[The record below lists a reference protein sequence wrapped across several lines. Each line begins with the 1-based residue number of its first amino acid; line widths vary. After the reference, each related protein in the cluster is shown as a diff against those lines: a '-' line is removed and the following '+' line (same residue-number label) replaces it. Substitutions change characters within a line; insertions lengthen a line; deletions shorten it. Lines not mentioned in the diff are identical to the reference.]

1 MRVSI
6 LITGGTKGIGRGIAE
21 RFASPGN
28 QVFLNYVSDDA
39 AANAAAQAIA
49 DRGASPV
56 LLKGDITHHEGVS
69 DLIERVRQETD
80 SLDQL
85 VHGAVYPYSTPLL
98 SADPDEF
105 DRAVALNGTALAH
118 LTRSALPLLTPGSTV
133 FFLSSRGSKV
143 AVPNYAAVGAPK
155 ALGESLIRYLAI
167 ELAEFRIRAHVV
179 SASLVLTDAVRTL
192 FGDAADERGRAA
204 AAANPLGRNVDESDV
219 AEVVHFLSTPAAEM
233 LTGREIFI
241 DGGTYIQAG

>member
-1 MRVSI
+1 MSI

-21 RFASPGN
+21 RFATPGN

-39 AANAAAQAIA
+39 AAAAAAQAIT
-49 DRGASPV
+49 DRGATPILV
-56 LLKGDITHHEGVS
+56 KGDITHHEGIS
-69 DLIERVRQETD
+69 ELIDRVRQDTD

-85 VHGAVYPYSTPLL
+85 VHGAVYPYSTSLL
-98 SADPDEF
+98 KADPDEL

-118 LTRSALPLLTPGSTV
+118 LTQAALPMLRPGSTV

-143 AVPNYAAVGAPK
+143 AVPNYGAIGAPK
-155 ALGESLIRYLAI
+155 ALGEALIRYLAI

-192 FGDAADERGRAA
+192 FGDAAEARGKDA
-204 AAANPLGRNVDESDV
+204 AAANPMGRNVDESDV

-233 LTGREIFI
+233 LTGREIFL
-241 DGGTYIQAG
+241 DGGSYTQAR